1 MKSFLLFCTPMIYI
15 LLQMVLQFACSK
27 SGLILYSL
35 DPSLAT
41 SDPEAAKTALA
52 AALEVTK
59 ANVLISQEA
68 GSDVNYIRLAES
80 VVPELTYFDY
90 TSGMPFVT
98 PRFPDLRLCIQTGF
112 DQEDKWGWLRYR
124 HMIVPAGNL
133 DQVEPATLN
142 LNGETPLAG
151 ELKLDANSIPVS
163 IGQTLTNKQVL
174 QKKLW
179 STFSSILEK
188 KYHEVEG
195 VGVIF

>member
-1 MKSFLLFCTPMIYI
+1 M
-15 LLQMVLQFACSK
+15 
-27 SGLILYSL
+27 GG
-35 DPSLAT
+35 T
-41 SDPEAAKTALA
+41 SARNGTVHVPPA
-52 AALEVTK
+52 AATTLGT
-59 ANVLISQEA
+59 LRRLGA
-68 GSDVNYIRLAES
+68 GAGMACLHPRGRDAVECCVN
-80 VVPELTYFDY
+80 
-90 TSGMPFVT
+90 
-98 PRFPDLRLCIQTGF
+98 RFPDLRLCIQTGF

-179 STFSSILEK
+179 STFSSILQK